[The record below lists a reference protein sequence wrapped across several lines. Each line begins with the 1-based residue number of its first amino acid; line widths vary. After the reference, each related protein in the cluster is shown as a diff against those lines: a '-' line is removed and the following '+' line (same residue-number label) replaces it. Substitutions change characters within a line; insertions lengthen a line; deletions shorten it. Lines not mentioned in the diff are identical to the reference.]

1 MKEHKMIS
9 RSENSSRD
17 SQESCYANDK
27 ISLPLTRCN
36 SVDSSANL
44 MLNIHK
50 TATVKYNA
58 LPAIKVTKTIRIQVD
73 NNGHDDEGNNGI
85 TNTVFQENGCIAAN
99 MSAIKTIDQTKDAV
113 NKRRHSEY
121 VVSLSSAHNN
131 DKLINLNCHHQSSPR
146 PVSFVQTKLTKS
158 GYVTSLQI
166 PDRVNNSSNTKSA
179 TTTAA
184 GSAEKSDK
192 NLLWLKSSNS
202 PNNLC
207 NGGISGNHMLAPKVP
222 NNSSPN
228 GHKKGP
234 VSLSHLPQRPPV
246 DIEFC
251 DISYSVSEGRRRG
264 FKTILKSVSGK
275 FRNGE
280 LTAIMGPSGAGK
292 STLMNI
298 LAGYKTA
305 QLSGSVLINGKERNL
320 RRFRK
325 LSCYIM
331 QDDVL
336 IANLSVHEAMMVSA
350 NLKLGKNMDLAAK
363 RVVVDE
369 ILETIGLIE
378 SSSTKTCNLSG
389 GQRKRLSIALEL
401 VNNPPVMF
409 FDEPTSGLDSS
420 TCFQLISLL
429 KSLARGG
436 RTIVCTIHQP
446 SARLFEKFD
455 HLYMLAEGQCM
466 YEGHVRGL
474 VPFLASLGYDC
485 PSYHNPA
492 DYVLEVASGEYGHCV
507 PKLVQAVK
515 SGMCKIYSQKNYGL
529 NLAKDINNDIIK
541 GNGSNTNNTNT
552 IATNENSTY
561 TTITIEDEKHKLGEP
576 TTMSDFEMN
585 TISNNEAS
593 ESGGV
598 GDGGGGGG
606 GGGGSDSVLK
616 PPKLET
622 QQSQQSECTVINMQR
637 IGDNGLDDSYSYSSR
652 DGHSANALNT
662 NTGLSGASNSNVGGV
677 NNSAAAG
684 TGGCTTS
691 LLDSHESVITL
702 PNKSGFPTSGW
713 TQFWILLKR
722 SFVTIMRD
730 GMLTHMRLASH
741 IIVGA
746 IIGMIYYDVGNEASK
761 VMSNAGC
768 IFFTTLFTM
777 FTAMMPTILT
787 FPTEMSVFVREH
799 LNYWYSLKAF
809 YFAKTMADLP
819 FQIIFSSVYCLV
831 VYYLTSQPM
840 ELHRVTMFVV
850 ICVLTSL
857 VAQSLGLLIGA
868 GMNIETGVFLGP
880 VTTIPTILFSGF
892 FVNFDTIPGYLQW
905 VTYVSYVRYGFEG
918 AMVSIYGMDRAKLQC
933 NAMYCH
939 FRSPKKFL
947 EEMSMDQ
954 AEYWIDAVAL
964 IGTFI
969 GLRIIA
975 YFVLRWKL
983 HMIR

>member
-1 MKEHKMIS
+1 MSYTTICYTNVDDIS
-9 RSENSSRD
+9 SKQQQQQPHIPSPLLNSNNQCS
-17 SQESCYANDK
+17 
-27 ISLPLTRCN
+27 
-36 SVDSSANL
+36 SSANSL
-44 MLNIHK
+44 ENDTNPKLKIHK
-50 TATVKYNA
+50 NVHNKPK
-58 LPAIKVTKTIRIQVD
+58 LPTPTKTTSTPMPTTVAMNCSINTAGNTNDATQLPLCIVHD
-73 NNGHDDEGNNGI
+73 SAAAEGINNMGFVGNFPAHTGSGS
-85 TNTVFQENGCIAAN
+85 QQ
-99 MSAIKTIDQTKDAV
+99 SALAMEEVQ
-113 NKRRHSEY
+113 RRRSEY
-121 VVSLSSAHNN
+121 AIAYATDALQSDSNYLSS
-131 DKLINLNCHHQSSPR
+131 INRTR
-146 PVSFVQTKLTKS
+146 PLSYVQTKLTKN
-158 GYVTSLQI
+158 GYASVLQ
-166 PDRVNNSSNTKSA
+166 RQELEA
-179 TTTAA
+179 TTTMM
-184 GSAEKSDK
+184 
-192 NLLWLKSSNS
+192 SSNQRPCMNTKNS
-202 PNNLC
+202 QNNLC
-207 NGGISGNHMLAPKVP
+207 NGGISGNHILPTKIQ
-222 NNSSPN
+222 NNTSPN
-228 GHKKGP
+228 GQKKGT

-264 FKTILKSVSGK
+264 FKTILKGVSGK

-336 IANLSVHEAMMVSA
+336 IANLSVREAMMISA
-350 NLKLGKNMDLAAK
+350 NLKLGKNMSKAAK
-363 RVVVDE
+363 KVVVNE
-369 ILETIGLIE
+369 ILETIGLME
-378 SSSTKTCNLSG
+378 SSNTQTCNLSG

-466 YEGHVRGL
+466 YQGRVRGL
-474 VPFLASLGYDC
+474 VPFLSSLGYDC

-492 DYVLEVASGEYGHCV
+492 DYVLEVASGEYGECV
-507 PKLVQAVK
+507 SKLVCAVK
-515 SGMCKIYSQKNYGL
+515 SGMCKKYSQKDYGVGL
-529 NLAKDINNDIIK
+529 VNAKVIANDIAK
-541 GNGSNTNNTNT
+541 GGGCSSGVN
-552 IATNENSTY
+552 ATTA
-561 TTITIEDEKHKLGEP
+561 TTTVTLEDEKNKLDELPTAEDELGE
-576 TTMSDFEMN
+576 
-585 TISNNEAS
+585 
-593 ESGGV
+593 
-598 GDGGGGGG
+598 
-606 GGGGSDSVLK
+606 LK

-622 QQSQQSECTVINMQR
+622 QQSQQSDCTVINMSMPS
-637 IGDNGLDDSYSYSSR
+637 NGSSSSGAIPFGANGNDDSCSFSSK
-652 DGHSANALNT
+652 GGQSAHAVGTNANT
-662 NTGLSGASNSNVGGV
+662 A
-677 NNSAAAG
+677 
-684 TGGCTTS
+684 GCTTS

-730 GMLTHMRLASH
+730 RMLTHMRLASH

-819 FQIIFSSVYCLV
+819 FQIIFSSVYVIV

-840 ELHRVTMFVV
+840 ELQRVSMFVF

-868 GMNIETGVFLGP
+868 GLNIEAGVFLGP

-933 NAMYCH
+933 SEMYCH

-947 EEMSMDQ
+947 EEMSMDT
-954 AEYWIDAVAL
+954 AVYWVDAVAL

-969 GLRIIA
+969 ALRIIA

-983 HMIR
+983 HLIR